1 MKILQIIPFM
11 NVGGIERG
19 VIDIA
24 KFFKKKDITNI
35 VVSGGGRLV
44 KDLEAEK
51 IKHYKLPV
59 YKKSVVSLFIIP
71 ALRKIIEKE
80 NIEIVHARSRVP
92 AWIGFFA
99 TRFSRANFITTAH
112 GVYKNKFFSK
122 VMGWGKYVICP
133 SAVVARHMK
142 NNFDVPEEK
151 IIIIKRW
158 VDLDKFKFIN
168 YVKRKKSNTIV
179 SIGRISSSKG
189 YEYLI
194 KAFKKVIRINPY
206 FKLKIV
212 GSPDKSKVKYFESLK
227 TLVNRYALNYNVEF
241 VGFHQDVENI
251 LATARILV
259 APSVIEESFGRV
271 VIEAFASGVP
281 VIATEVGG
289 FKEIIEHEKDGILVE
304 PRNSEKIA
312 DSILRILE
320 NSSLAEAMTDRARKK
335 VEKYYTMEE
344 CLQET
349 EKVYHKTLESLRILV
364 IKISSLGDLILSLP
378 ALSELRYRFPKAE
391 IKLLTSKKLQSFIY
405 DCPYVNEIITVDD
418 KYKKLKNIL
427 KIAKNL
433 RYQSFD
439 YIVDLQNNHFS
450 HLVSFLSM
458 PRYSFGYYLRWG
470 FLLSKKIRYN
480 RNLDPLD
487 SQEKILNLL
496 GVKFREKK
504 LIFWER
510 KTEIPYSLPDG
521 QLIGINISASKKW
534 QSKNWPFENV
544 IKLIDLINKNLAN
557 FHIVL
562 IGDKDSQDY
571 AQRIDNLYPNSL
583 VNLCGKTAFRDL
595 PQLLNKFILLVT
607 PDTATLHLSLALGIP
622 TIALFGPTDP
632 KRHTVKDN
640 KLYIFCE
647 KLSCSFCYRP
657 RCKHQGKNICLE
669 NITPQK
675 IFSQIKEIIKKQD

>member
-1 MKILQIIPFM
+1 M

-19 VIDIA
+19 VIDIV
-24 KFFKKKDITNI
+24 KFFKKKDIANI

-44 KDLEAEK
+44 KELEAEK
-51 IKHYKLPV
+51 IKHYKLAV
-59 YKKSVVSLFIIP
+59 YKKSIASLFIIP
-71 ALRKIIEKE
+71 ALRRIIEKE
-80 NIEIVHARSRVP
+80 SIDIVHARSRVP

-133 SAVVARHMK
+133 STVVARHMK
-142 NNFDVPEEK
+142 KNFDVPEEK
-151 IIIIKRW
+151 IVIIKRW

-168 YVKRKKSNTIV
+168 YEKRKKSNIIV

-241 VGFHQDVENI
+241 VGFRQDVENI
-251 LATARILV
+251 LSTARILV

-281 VIATEVGG
+281 VVATEVGG

-304 PRNSEKIA
+304 PKNSEQIA
-312 DSILRILE
+312 DSISKILE
-320 NSSLAEAMTDRARKK
+320 DSNLAKNMTDRARKK

-364 IKISSLGDLILSLP
+364 IKTSSLGDLILSLP
-378 ALSELRYRFPKAE
+378 ALSELRYRFPKAQ
-391 IKLLTSKKLQSFIY
+391 IKLLTSKKLQSFVY
-405 DCPYVNEIITVDD
+405 DCPYVNEIIAVDD
-418 KYKKLKNIL
+418 KQRKIKNIF
-427 KIAKNL
+427 KIAKDL
-433 RYQSFD
+433 RCQSFD
-439 YIVDLQNNHFS
+439 YIIDLQNNRFS
-450 HLVSFLSM
+450 HLVSFLSI
-458 PRYSFGYYLRWG
+458 PRHSFGYALRWG
-470 FLLSKKIRYN
+470 FLLSKKIRYD
-480 RNLDPLD
+480 RSLRPLD
-487 SQEKILNLL
+487 SQERILNLL
-496 GVKFREKK
+496 GIKFREKK

-510 KTEIPYSLPDG
+510 KTEIPYSLPDN

-534 QSKNWPFENV
+534 QSKNWPLENLT
-544 IKLIDLINKNLAN
+544 KLIDLINKNLTD
-557 FHIVL
+557 FRIVL
-562 IGDKDSQDY
+562 IGDKYSQSY
-571 AQRIDNLYPNSL
+571 AQKIESLYPNCL
-583 VNLCGKTAFRDL
+583 TNLCGKSTFHDL
-595 PQLLNKFILLVT
+595 PQLLNKLSLLLT
-607 PDTATLHLSLALGIP
+607 PDTATLHLAVALGIP

-632 KRHTVKDN
+632 ERHTVKSN
-640 KLYIFCE
+640 NLYVFVE
-647 KLSCSFCYRP
+647 KITCSFCYKP
-657 RCKHQGKNICLE
+657 QCKLKEKNLCLKNISPA
-669 NITPQK
+669 TV
-675 IFSQIKEIIKKQD
+675 FSKIKEILKQ